1 MITSLSSS
9 TSEID
14 PGTVALT
21 LPLDTPAA
29 EVWRALTEPALVE
42 RWFGRL
48 IGKLALGQRAR
59 LDFGDGD
66 FFDIEML
73 RCEPPRLLEYT
84 WRFLGIGP
92 LDTITWHIA
101 PLGSGCLVTVL
112 DGEPGRTY
120 QSARELKQG
129 WLDFTQ
135 RLERFLATGQPSRYD
150 WRHEFEGSIELD
162 GEPAA
167 LWETLFAPANQAQ
180 WLPLR
185 DGVLKDG
192 ELLVIGSGG
201 EPALVRIADVR
212 WEPPTQVRFQVTHRG
227 WLQSTHCDVKLFAH
241 AQGSLL
247 RISHTGWEGI
257 SRDDSRR
264 LQQRTRFCAQWI
276 TALQRAR
283 QLVG

>member
-1 MITSLSSS
+1 MLRSLSSS
-9 TSEID
+9 SSAID

-21 LPLDTPAA
+21 LPLNAPTA
-29 EVWRALTEPALVE
+29 EVWRALTEPALVGQ
-42 RWFGRL
+42 WFGTL
-48 IGKLALGQRAR
+48 IGRLALGQRAR

-73 RCEPPRLLEYT
+73 RCDPPRLLEYT

-112 DGEPGRTY
+112 DSEPGRTY
-120 QSARELKQG
+120 QSARELKEG

-135 RLERFLATGQPSRYD
+135 RLEQFLATGQPSRYD
-150 WRHEFEGSIELD
+150 WRREFDGSIELD
-162 GEPAA
+162 GEPSAV
-167 LWETLFAPANQAQ
+167 WEMLFAPANQER

-185 DGVLKDG
+185 SGVLTEG
-192 ELLVIGSGG
+192 ELLVIADGA

-212 WEPPTQVRFQVTHRG
+212 WEPPARVRFQLTQRG
-227 WLQSTHCDVKLFAH
+227 WLQSTHCDVKLAAH
-241 AQGSLL
+241 AEGTVLS
-247 RISHTGWEGI
+247 ISHVGWEGI
-257 SRDDSRR
+257 SRDASDQ

-276 TALQRAR
+276 TTLQRAR
-283 QLVG
+283 LLID